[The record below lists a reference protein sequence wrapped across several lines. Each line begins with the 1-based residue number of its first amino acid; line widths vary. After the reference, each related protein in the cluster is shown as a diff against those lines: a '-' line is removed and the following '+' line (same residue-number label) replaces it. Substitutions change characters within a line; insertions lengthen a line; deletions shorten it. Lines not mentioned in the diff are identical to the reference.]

1 MGHLGKLTKV
11 NEAIQ
16 LYVNFL
22 TKLFC
27 SLGDIFLSIGSQSQ
41 HYWSGKSIVRL
52 VLRLLL
58 CIYVMAKLV
67 TGILQCHIQD
77 EPLKLV
83 EDLFRGCY
91 GVFLGKLTKV
101 NQAIKLYVSFL
112 TKFFWDTSEVFWKT
126 EVSEQ
131 LSSWITWYFF
141 VFVENT
147 YRGLFEVSL
156 GKFTIDN

>member
-22 TKLFC
+22 TKFFC

-58 CIYVMAKLV
+58 CIYVKAKLV

-77 EPLKLV
+77 EPLKCNNGRHDRIFQGRKRFNSTAV
-83 EDLFRGCY
+83 GRTWFFFIVVKDFY
-91 GVFLGKLTKV
+91 GGYWFEF
-101 NQAIKLYVSFL
+101 SC
-112 TKFFWDTSEVFWKT
+112 WWKT
-126 EVSEQ
+126 NNSNIGQCGQ
-131 LSSWITWYFF
+131 LLRLVVRLLLRIY
-141 VFVENT
+141 VVA
-147 YRGLFEVSL
+147 
-156 GKFTIDN
+156 